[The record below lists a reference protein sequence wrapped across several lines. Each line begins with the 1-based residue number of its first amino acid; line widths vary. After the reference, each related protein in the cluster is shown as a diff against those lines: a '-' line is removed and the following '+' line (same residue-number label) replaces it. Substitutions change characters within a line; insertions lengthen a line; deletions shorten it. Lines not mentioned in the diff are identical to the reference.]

1 VDAAARAGEVSA
13 QVPLAARLRNALRK
27 YGILRDPG
35 TWIDPARRVLLRAY
49 PRERDFRRL
58 QQLGIRRL
66 VNVDE
71 RAHSRELLHR
81 YGMTECH
88 LPVPD
93 FHAPT
98 PEQLTTAVKAVK
110 EAVAAGESV
119 AIHCAAG
126 LGRSGTV
133 AACYLVDLGDDWMA
147 AIERIRALRP
157 GAIETE
163 EQVEAVKRY
172 ASG

>member
-1 VDAAARAGEVSA
+1 MKAGVS
-13 QVPLAARLRNALRK
+13 LAVKLRNGLRK
-27 YGILRDPG
+27 YGLVKDPG
-35 TWIDPARRVLLRAY
+35 AWIDAARRVLLRAY
-49 PRERDFRRL
+49 PRERDFPEL
-58 QQLGIRRL
+58 QKLGIRRL
-66 VNVDE
+66 VNVDT
-71 RAHSRELLHR
+71 RAHSPDLLTR

-98 PEQLTTAVKAVK
+98 PEQLTTAVQTVKA
-110 EAVAAGESV
+110 AVAADEAV

-133 AACYLVDLGDDWMA
+133 AACYLVELGSDWKA

-157 GAIETE
+157 GAIETA
-163 EQVEAVKRY
+163 EQVEAVAGY
-172 ASG
+172 ASRRKET